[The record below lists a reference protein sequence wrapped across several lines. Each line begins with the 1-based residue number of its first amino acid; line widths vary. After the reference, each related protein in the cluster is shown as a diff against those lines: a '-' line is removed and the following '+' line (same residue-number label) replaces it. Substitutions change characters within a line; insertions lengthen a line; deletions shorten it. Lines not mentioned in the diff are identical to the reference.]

1 MFDRLLIANRGEIA
15 CRIMRTAQRLGIRT
29 IAVYSEADAG
39 ALHAAMA
46 DEALPIG
53 PAVAADSYLR
63 GDRII
68 EAALSAGAQAVHPGY
83 GFLAE
88 NADFAEACRDAGLV
102 FVGPP
107 PEAIRAMGSKSEA
120 KALMDKAGVPL
131 VPGYH
136 GRAQTLKALTEA
148 AGRIGYPLLIKPSA
162 GGGGKGM
169 RVVEAAGDLASAL
182 EASKR
187 ESKAAFG
194 DDRVLLE
201 RYLARPRH
209 VEMQVFADGHGAC
222 IHLYERDCSL
232 QRRHQKVLE
241 EAPAP
246 GLPPETRRAMGE
258 AAVAAARSIGY
269 VGAGTVEFLYD
280 SGAADGPGF
289 YFMEMNTR
297 LQVEHPVTEMI
308 TGLDLVELQLH
319 VAAGGRLPIDQDAVL
334 VEGHAVEAR
343 LYAEDPAA
351 GFLPATG
358 TMRHLRLPQD
368 EPHVR
373 VDTGV
378 RQGDAV
384 SVHYDPMI
392 AKIIAWDRDRDAAL
406 RRLSAALDGTEIVGL
421 GTNAD
426 FLRAVVAHPAFV
438 EADLDTRFIDRHEAA
453 LLPAADDVP
462 GEVQILAALGIV
474 LQWRRDLAG
483 RADGSRDPWSPWH
496 GASGWRLNDEARDEL
511 RFRDGASEM
520 PVAIRYLRDGAVGLM
535 SCGGDEIRAEGE
547 FDGQGRL
554 TASLDGR
561 RCRALVFRHGLDIT
575 VIARAANGS
584 GGTYRLSLID
594 PVATAG
600 TADAEGG
607 RLTAPMPGRIVTVL
621 VEPGAAV
628 EKGQPLLVLEA
639 MKMEHTITAPADGAV
654 TALPFTAGDQ
664 VEEGVDLLGFEPG
677 TAGA

>member
-15 CRIMRTAQRLGIRT
+15 CRIMRTAGRLGIRT

-39 ALHAAMA
+39 ALHVASA

-53 PAVAADSYLR
+53 PAAAAESYLR

-88 NADFAEACRDAGLV
+88 NAEFAEACREAGLV

-107 PEAIRAMGSKSEA
+107 PDAIRAMGSKSEA
-120 KALMDKAGVPL
+120 KALMEKAGVPL

-136 GRAQTLKALTEA
+136 GRAQTLKALREA
-148 AGRIGYPLLIKPSA
+148 AERIGYPLLIKPSP

-209 VEMQVFADGHGAC
+209 VEMQIFADSHGAC
-222 IHLYERDCSL
+222 IHLYERDCSV

-280 SGAADGPGF
+280 SETADGPGF

-308 TGLDLVELQLH
+308 TGQDLVEL
-319 VAAGGRLPIDQDAVL
+319 AAARRPPESRTAACRQDAAPPL
-334 VEGHAVEAR
+334 DGHAIEAPHLCGRSR
-343 LYAEDPAA
+343 LRD
-351 GFLPATG
+351 FLPATG
-358 TMRHLRLPQD
+358 RHHAISALPPESSRRCAWTAAMRPR
-368 EPHVR
+368 R
-373 VDTGV
+373 Y
-378 RQGDAV
+378 RQ

-392 AKIIAWDRDRDAAL
+392 AKLIVWDRDRDGRAGAAC
-406 RRLSAALDGTEIVGL
+406 RQCPGRDPGGWRGL
-421 GTNAD
+421 PMLD
-426 FLRAVVAHPAFV
+426 FLRGAGRPIRPTSAGEV
-438 EADLDTRFIDRHEAA
+438 ETGFIDAA
-453 LLPAADDVP
+453 HAPSSASARGRRYRTNGSGAGTALA
-462 GEVQILAALGIV
+462 EIL
-474 LQWRRDLAG
+474 RRNGQVGTCTG
-483 RADGSRDPWSPWH
+483 RARQIGRSLFALARRLD
-496 GASGWRLNDEARDEL
+496 GWRLND
-511 RFRDGASEM
+511 
-520 PVAIRYLRDGAVGLM
+520 
-535 SCGGDEIRAEGE
+535 
-547 FDGQGRL
+547 
-554 TASLDGR
+554 
-561 RCRALVFRHGLDIT
+561 
-575 VIARAANGS
+575 AA
-584 GGTYRLSLID
+584 
-594 PVATAG
+594 P
-600 TADAEGG
+600 
-607 RLTAPMPGRIVTVL
+607 
-621 VEPGAAV
+621 
-628 EKGQPLLVLEA
+628 
-639 MKMEHTITAPADGAV
+639 
-654 TALPFTAGDQ
+654 
-664 VEEGVDLLGFEPG
+664 
-677 TAGA
+677 